1 VCRHRAQGT
10 GHRVQNPARHPEPST
25 QHPAP
30 SYMANFK
37 EDLVRVKAFIFDID
51 GVLSLQTITLNSFGV
66 PNRTVNLRDGYALQL
81 AVKKGYNIG
90 VISGSSSKE
99 YQKRLKLLGVKD
111 IYLNS
116 RSKIEHF
123 NNFLEKHNL
132 NKSDVLFMGDDI
144 PDFEVMKAA
153 GVPVCPS
160 DADSEI
166 KQVSSYISDKKGG
179 EGCVRDVIEQ
189 VLRLNNDW
197 MDSDAFTW

>member
-1 VCRHRAQGT
+1 
-10 GHRVQNPARHPEPST
+10 
-25 QHPAP
+25 
-30 SYMANFK
+30 MANFK

-51 GVLSLQTITLNSFGV
+51 GVLSMQTISLNSFGV
-66 PNRTVNLRDGYALQL
+66 PNRTVNLRDGYAMQL
-81 AVKKGYNIG
+81 AVRKGYYIG

-99 YQKRLKLLGVKD
+99 YQKRLKLLGVTD

-116 RSKIEHF
+116 LAKLDHF
-123 NNFLEKHNL
+123 NIFLKKYNI

-144 PDFEVMKAA
+144 PDFEVMKEAGIAA
-153 GVPVCPS
+153 CPS

-166 KQVSSYISDKKGG
+166 KQVAAYISDKKGG

-189 VLRLNNDW
+189 VLRLHNNW

>member
-1 VCRHRAQGT
+1 
-10 GHRVQNPARHPEPST
+10 
-25 QHPAP
+25 
-30 SYMANFK
+30 MANFK

-51 GVLSLQTITLNSFGV
+51 GVLSLQTISLNAFGV

-81 AVKKGYNIG
+81 AAKKGYIIG
-90 VISGSSSKE
+90 IISGSKSIE
-99 YQKRLKLLGVKD
+99 YQKRLKMLGIND

-116 RSKIEHF
+116 RNKLE
-123 NNFLEKHNL
+123 NFSTFLKKHNL

-144 PDFEVMKAA
+144 PDFEVMKEA
-153 GVPVCPS
+153 GIPVCPS

-166 KQVSSYISDKKGG
+166 KQVSSYVSDKKGG

-189 VLRLNNDW
+189 VLRLHNNW